1 MDILHNEWATATA
14 NRPRETGSYQ
24 VQTDL
29 IELAGPRIHVTI
41 DPNAGAITRVSGRFD
56 PNSPYSANLLSAD
69 GIAWRETSVLPTV
82 EVGEVVHT
90 LVSSS
95 AGESSVEC
103 VIDAIS
109 ADTRQV
115 LTSTRW
121 NLALDGHGVRV
132 TTRVEYVQP
141 SPAQAVV
148 LDVSATQWLL
158 AGFFDRG
165 VVQQVRFG
173 ASGFASSD
181 PLGVFYTVGNGVG
194 SLAVVPEHTVGQSI
208 LTRDESRGTVGL
220 QLVRHGS
227 ATAEDEWT
235 NITWVDIDEGFHVIA
250 RPSVAA
256 GDTFEATFTLFAN
269 DLPFPT
275 HAIDPEAFSNLDD
288 ARTHYTAI
296 YATSATTL
304 GGYLI
309 QGSGYPTILMPQ
321 RTYWTLHT
329 FFDPDAWSTVSTL
342 AFSGDP
348 YLERET
354 RRLIERS
361 LGGILESGQVPHH
374 FDGEEPLYIAI
385 SQAAQTGPNLFVTL
399 ASLDYVAG
407 TGDVDFLHTHW
418 STLVRAIDWVLEFL
432 DDDRKLLNVIGPLW
446 VDVFKREGYTFDTNA
461 ATVYVLRRLADAAA
475 YMGRPDLV
483 SRYQQVIA
491 TIVEGI
497 EALWDVDHY
506 ITARGK
512 EDWDDIHDMVDS
524 ESYLA
529 IAFEVADPSRYST
542 IIERMDRVPNMHPG
556 GKGTWVSEV
565 YYGPEFCHLENT
577 GDSKTAMARLW
588 WGDLLAR
595 YVMGDAE
602 TFTRMF
608 EAVRAD
614 QFELTWMRERY
625 GAEGTMIRAIGYH
638 EYPEILDKMLRE
650 GYYGLAL
657 TLVNVVVRPLLVEP
671 FRYDTGRI
679 TLDYS
684 ADRVR
689 VLVPGDGTRTYTIG
703 GLSGDYRVNGTTVTA
718 TDGTVV
724 VDAPAGIPLELTR
737 A

>member
-14 NRPRETGSYQ
+14 NRPRETGSNQ

-41 DPNAGAITRVSGRFD
+41 DPAAGAITRVRGRFD
-56 PNSPYSANLLSAD
+56 PDSTYSANLLSAD
-69 GIAWRETSVLPTV
+69 GISWRETSVLPTI
-82 EVGEVVHT
+82 ETGDVVHT
-90 LVSSS
+90 LVSSTGGETS
-95 AGESSVEC
+95 AECVVDAVSVE
-103 VIDAIS
+103 
-109 ADTRQV
+109 TGQV
-115 LTSTRW
+115 LTTTRW
-121 NLALDGHGVRV
+121 SLALEGHGVRV
-132 TTRVEYVQP
+132 TSRIEYVQA

-148 LDVSATQWLL
+148 LDVSAKQWLL

-165 VVQQVRFG
+165 VVQQIRFG

-181 PLGVFYTVGNGVG
+181 PLNVFYTVGNGVG
-194 SLAVVPEHTVGQSI
+194 SLAVVPEPTARQSI

-227 ATAEDEWT
+227 ATTEDEWT
-235 NITWVDIDEGFHVIA
+235 GITWVDIDEGFHVVT
-250 RPSVAA
+250 RPTVEA
-256 GDTFEATFTLFAN
+256 GDAFEASFTLFAN

-275 HAIDPEAFSNLDD
+275 HAIDPDAFSNLDD

-296 YATSATTL
+296 YTTSATTL

-361 LGGILESGQVPHH
+361 LGGILPSGQVPHH

-407 TGDVDFLHTHW
+407 TGDLDYLRTHW
-418 STLVRAIDWVLEFL
+418 DTLVRAIDWVLEFL

-461 ATVYVLRRLADAAA
+461 ATVYVLRRMADAAA
-475 YMGRPDLV
+475 YLGHPSLV
-483 SRYQQVIA
+483 ARYNEGIA
-491 TIVEGI
+491 TIIEGI

-512 EDWDDIHDMVDS
+512 DDWDAIHDMVDS

-529 IAFEVADPSRYST
+529 VAFEVTDPARYGT
-542 IIERMDRVPNMHPG
+542 IVERMDRVPNMHPG

-565 YYGPEFCHLENT
+565 YYGPEFTHLENV

-588 WGDLLAR
+588 WGDLAAR
-595 YVMGDAE
+595 HVMGDRE
-602 TFTRMF
+602 TFIRMF

-614 QFELTWMRERY
+614 QFALTWMRERY
-625 GAEGTMIRAIGYH
+625 GSEGTMIRAIGYH

-650 GYYGLAL
+650 GYYGLGI
-657 TLVNVVVRPLLVEP
+657 TLANVTVKPFADAP
-671 FRYDTGRI
+671 FRYSTGRI
-679 TLDYS
+679 ELDYS
-684 ADRVR
+684 PDRVV
-689 VLVPGDGTRTYTIG
+689 VLVPGDGTRTYTIS
-703 GLSGDYRVNGTTVTA
+703 GLSGTFRANGQSITA

-724 VDAPAGIPLELTR
+724 VDAPAGVPLELTR
-737 A
+737 

>member
-1 MDILHNEWATATA
+1 M
-14 NRPRETGSYQ
+14 
-24 VQTDL
+24 QTDL
-29 IELAGPRIHVTI
+29 IELAGPRIHVLI
-41 DPNAGAITRVSGRFD
+41 DPAAGAITQVRGRFD
-56 PNSPYSANLLSAD
+56 PDSPYSANLLSPE
-69 GIAWRETSVLPTV
+69 GISWRETSVLPTV
-82 EVGEVVHT
+82 ETGNIMHTVVST
-90 LVSSS
+90 TASETSSECIVNAVSDET
-95 AGESSVEC
+95 G
-103 VIDAIS
+103 
-109 ADTRQV
+109 QV
-115 LTSTRW
+115 LTTTRW
-121 NLALDGHGVRV
+121 TLTLDGHGVRV
-132 TTRVEYVQP
+132 HSRIEYLRA
-141 SPAQAVV
+141 SPAQAVA
-148 LDVSATQWLL
+148 LNVSATQWLL

-165 VVQQVRFG
+165 VVQQIRFG

-181 PLGVFYTVGNGVG
+181 PLNVFYTVGNGVG
-194 SLAVVPEHTVGQSI
+194 SLAVVPDPAPGQSI
-208 LTRDESRGTVGL
+208 LTRDEARGTVGL
-220 QLVRHGS
+220 QLVRFGS
-227 ATAEDEWT
+227 ATVEDEWT
-235 NITWVDIDEGFHVIA
+235 DITWVEIDEGFHVIS
-250 RPSVAA
+250 RPTVAA
-256 GDTFEATFTLFAN
+256 GDAFEASFVLHAN

-275 HAIDPEAFSNLDD
+275 HALDPSAFSNLDD
-288 ARTHYTAI
+288 ARTHYTAV

-361 LGGILESGQVPHH
+361 LGGILDSGQVPHH

-418 STLVRAIDWVLEFL
+418 DTLVRAVDWVLEFL

-475 YMGRPDLV
+475 YLGHPDLV
-483 SRYQQVIA
+483 NRYHGVIA
-491 TIVEGI
+491 TIIAGI
-497 EALWDVDHY
+497 DTLWDSDHY

-512 EDWDDIHDMVDS
+512 DAWDDIHDMVDS
-524 ESYLA
+524 ENYLA
-529 IAFEVADPSRYST
+529 VAFELTDPSRYAA

-595 YVMGDAE
+595 YVIGDAE
-602 TFTRMF
+602 TFVCMF

-650 GYYGLAL
+650 AWYGFGV
-657 TLVNVVVRPLLVEP
+657 TLSRVTVRPLKDEP
-671 FRYDTGRI
+671 FRYNTGRL

-684 ADRVR
+684 LDRVL
-689 VLVPGDGTRTYTIG
+689 VLVPGDGTRTYTIH
-703 GLSGDYRVNGTTVTA
+703 GLAGDYSVNGSTVTA
-718 TDGTVV
+718 IDGTITIE
-724 VDAPAGIPLELTR
+724 APAGVALELTR
-737 A
+737 RS